1 MEVGKKVICI
11 DDSIKPEALISVSI
25 MYPNWVKKG
34 KQYTVREFLDND
46 GIVPGVLLEEV
57 ENPIVFIDLIR
68 REQEP
73 AFGLFRFAEEQE
85 AELKEEKIY
94 ERDTIEV

>member
-1 MEVGKKVICI
+1 MEIGGKVICV
-11 DDSIKPEALISVSI
+11 DDSIKVDALLPITT
-25 MYPNWVKKG
+25 MYPNWIKKG
-34 KQYTVREFLDND
+34 KKYTIRAFLDND
-46 GIVPGVLLEEV
+46 GIVPGILLEEV
-57 ENPIVFIDLIR
+57 ENPIIFIDLLG

-94 ERDTIEV
+94 ERIEV